1 MTKRNRPYRQRR
13 GVLSFEWIVLITI
26 VAVGIVGGLTAVRD
40 AIVEELGDVAG
51 AAVAID
57 QSFTGFGTS
66 FVDTRGT
73 VTTCRPKDGKGGVFG
88 NAAAGQGG
96 GQGQGAGAGQGGGLD
111 TP

>member
-1 MTKRNRPYRQRR
+1 MTKRNRPCSRRR

-26 VAVGIVGGLTAVRD
+26 VAVGIVGGLTAIRD

-73 VTTCRPKDGKGGVFG
+73 VTTCRPDGGKGGEFG
-88 NAAAGQGG
+88 GAAAG
-96 GQGQGAGAGQGGGLD
+96 GQGPGGGAGQGGGLD

>member
-1 MTKRNRPYRQRR
+1 MIIKHHRPYSRRR

-26 VAVGIVGGLTAVRD
+26 IAVGIVGGLTAVRD
-40 AIVEELGDVAG
+40 AIVDELGDVAG

-73 VTTCRPKDGKGGVFG
+73 VTTCRPEDGKGGEFG
-88 NAAAGQGG
+88 GAGAGPGG
-96 GQGQGAGAGQGGGLD
+96 GAGQGGGLD